1 MLQFQDAIKF
11 RHACKVF
18 DPDKTIPS
26 SHFQQIL
33 DFGRLSPSS
42 FGMEQWRF
50 NVVETPEIR
59 EKLRD
64 ACWNQPQITDSS
76 HVIVISA
83 ITTDVEPGSEYVSRL
98 FNRRNLSDEATK
110 VYLDKYAVHHEKEI
124 SPTMS
129 TYAWSSKQCYLALAN
144 MMTGAA
150 SLEIDS
156 CPIEGFEKEAV
167 EQVLNIDTDNEA
179 VAVIVTFG
187 YRAGEQS
194 PRLRLDLDDLVRY
207 V

>member
-110 VYLDKYAVHHEKEI
+110 VYLGKYAVHHEKEI